1 MANEQLDPTAG
12 SPVSGTTVA
21 RGSGTGPKRRPD
33 PRPMRIAFGVT
44 GIAAFTALAS
54 AIVSPVPAAS
64 GSAGPTGA
72 ADAAGAG
79 PGTAPAPTP
88 AVVHV
93 KRIITLAPGQTPP
106 PQAVVT
112 RLPAPSPRV
121 VTIVTSQSGARP

>member
-12 SPVSGTTVA
+12 LPVAGTTVA
-21 RGSGTGPKRRPD
+21 RGSGGGPKRRPD

-44 GIAAFTALAS
+44 GIAAFTALVS

-64 GSAGPTGA
+64 GSPGASGP
-72 ADAAGAG
+72 ADAGGAGAG
-79 PGTAPAPTP
+79 VAPAPTS
-88 AVVHV
+88 AVVHI

-106 PQAVVT
+106 PRAVVT